1 MLRSDRYIRHVTP
14 FVAHS
19 RFGAA
24 MIWQKLS
31 CCPTSKCVGIFSVSE
46 RRFYT
51 TEGAKA
57 ADSST
62 QCATPSSTAST
73 SVINIKSTE
82 EYQKLVLEASKTKP
96 IIVDCYADWCKP
108 CKALAPLIETVVKGL
123 DGKVTL
129 AKVNIDNLSEVAVQ
143 LSVSSIPALFAI
155 YKKETVSKVVGLK
168 TRSELE
174 DFMNAV
180 LKKAQV

>member
-1 MLRSDRYIRHVTP
+1 
-14 FVAHS
+14 
-19 RFGAA
+19 
-24 MIWQKLS
+24 
-31 CCPTSKCVGIFSVSE
+31 
-46 RRFYT
+46 
-51 TEGAKA
+51 
-57 ADSST
+57 
-62 QCATPSSTAST
+62 
-73 SVINIKSTE
+73 
-82 EYQKLVLEASKTKP
+82 
-96 IIVDCYADWCKP
+96 
-108 CKALAPLIETVVKGL
+108 
-123 DGKVTL
+123 VTL